1 MFLTPSDVIHF
12 IGLLASLITSVIA
25 IIISVLTLKQNSK
38 MIDETSR
45 PYVAI
50 YAKTT
55 NFQSPQYY
63 LVIKNFGQTGATI
76 SSIKCSPDITPF
88 SIRSDHIPFSNFAE
102 TYIAPGQSFIC
113 NVKAREFCSQ
123 KEIFY
128 FDITYIGNGKEY
140 HDTYPI
146 NPKADADLV
155 HVRAATDGK
164 ELRSISYSLQDLVE
178 KQL

>member
-1 MFLTPSDVIHF
+1 MSLTPSDVIQL
-12 IGLLASLITSVIA
+12 IGILASLITSI
-25 IIISVLTLKQNSK
+25 
-38 MIDETSR
+38 
-45 PYVAI
+45 
-50 YAKTT
+50 
-55 NFQSPQYY
+55 
-63 LVIKNFGQTGATI
+63 
-76 SSIKCSPDITPF
+76 
-88 SIRSDHIPFSNFAE
+88 
-102 TYIAPGQSFIC
+102 IAPGQSFIC

-146 NPKADADLV
+146 NPKADADLI